1 MLTMILAVALGVL
14 AAWGSGA
21 ALDNRAWGIL
31 IGIGTF
37 LVVQLSIGLFIRR
50 KVGKVNAAIQSEMQ
64 AMQAKL
70 QRKLSQ
76 LQSRPGA
83 SQKMLQNI
91 LEKDQNAAVHHALEM
106 LDALNKYYLWSP
118 LLKRQINTMRMMFH
132 YQIREFDAADR
143 LMPKCFFME
152 PASCAMKLARMYR
165 KNDPGLDKFARK
177 KLKTARG
184 DAGALLYALY
194 SWILVK
200 RDAIP
205 EAIKVLNDSRKRC
218 DHEVLRANW
227 ERLANNKVKNFSN
240 SGFGEMWYMLYLE
253 EPKIKTQRVRP
264 QF

>member
-14 AAWGSGA
+14 AAWGSGF

-31 IGIGTF
+31 IGIGCF
-37 LVVQLSIGLFIRR
+37 VVVQAGAGLFIRR
-50 KVGKVNAAIQSEMQ
+50 KVGKVNAAIQTEMQ
-64 AMQAKL
+64 ATQAKL

-106 LDALNKYYLWSP
+106 LDSLNKYDLWSP
-118 LLKRQINTMRMMFH
+118 FLKRQINTMRMMFH
-132 YQIREFDAADR
+132 YQIREFDAVDR
-143 LMPKCFFME
+143 LMPKCFFMD

-165 KNDPGLDKFARK
+165 KNDPGLDKFARR

-200 RDAIP
+200 RGATG
-205 EAIKVLNDSRKRC
+205 EALKVLNDSRRRC

-227 ERLANNKVKNFSN
+227 ERLANDKVKNFSN

>member
-1 MLTMILAVALGVL
+1 MLTMVVAVVLGVL
-14 AAWGSGA
+14 AAWGSGT
-21 ALDNRAWGIL
+21 ALDNRAWGVL
-31 IGIGTF
+31 IGIAV
-37 LVVQLSIGLFIRR
+37 LLAVQLGIGLFIRR
-50 KVGKVNAAIQSEMQ
+50 RVGKVNAAIQADMQ
-64 AMQAKL
+64 AMQTKL
-70 QRKLSQ
+70 QKKLSQ

-83 SQKMLQNI
+83 SQKMLQSI
-91 LEKDQNAAVHHALEM
+91 LEKDQTAAVHQALTM
-106 LDALNKYYLWSP
+106 LDGLDKYNWWSP
-118 LLKRQINTMRMMFH
+118 LLSRQINTMRMMFH
-132 YQIREFDAADR
+132 YQIREFDAVDR
-143 LMPKCFFME
+143 LLPKCFFMA

-177 KLKTARG
+177 KLKIARG

-200 RDAIP
+200 RGEIP
-205 EAIKVLNDSRKRC
+205 EAIKVLNDSRRRC
-218 DHEVLRANW
+218 DHEVLRTNW

>member
-1 MLTMILAVALGVL
+1 MLTMIAAIALGFL
-14 AAWGSGA
+14 AAWGSGVT
-21 ALDNRAWGIL
+21 LGNHAWGVL

-50 KVGKVNAAIQSEMQ
+50 KVGKVNAAIQAEMQ
-64 AMQAKL
+64 ATQNRL
-70 QRKLSQ
+70 QKKLSQ

-91 LEKDQNAAVHHALEM
+91 LEKDQTAAVRRALEM
-106 LDALNKYYLWSP
+106 LDALNKYNLWSP
-118 LLKRQINTMRMMFH
+118 FLKRQLNTMRMMFH
-132 YQIREFDAADR
+132 YQIREFDAVDR
-143 LMPKCFFME
+143 LLPKCFFMD

-165 KNDPGLDKFARK
+165 KNDPALDKFARR
-177 KLKTARG
+177 KLKSARG

-200 RDAIP
+200 RGDTA
-205 EAIKVLNDSRKRC
+205 EALKVLNDSRKRC
-218 DHEVLRANW
+218 DHEVLRANA
-227 ERLANNKVKNFSN
+227 ERLANDKVKNFSN